1 MKIFISIKL
10 ILFSLCIQFLSM
22 SALAQVNK
30 FSFKLENGNSIKI
43 ETCTNQIVR
52 VRYSSKKTFPET
64 LMERYGILKT
74 DWEQIAADDKNSQD
88 NYIIKTESYQ
98 LIINKSTG
106 TLTVKDKNNNTV
118 IDRIGFPNKNV
129 PVFQNLGESL
139 NSLFGKGNATTG
151 IIGESDYT
159 GEKKEYT
166 EIGNIKDGSI
176 IDISLS
182 KNERFYGGG
191 SSSRNTIQH
200 RGTALRMWSTYQQSE
215 FPIPFVVSSNGWGI
229 LNNVTVRNYFD
240 IGRYRKDKFYIYNTS
255 GEIDFY
261 IMLGDNM
268 PHVIDL
274 YTNITGKPYLLP
286 KWAYGLAF
294 GSNIMEDQFDVL
306 NNSKRF
312 RDEKIPCDI
321 YWLEPQWMQKNYD
334 YSTGKDWDRG
344 KFRIDYSWLP
354 NPKDEKYSNL
364 FLARMKDL
372 GYKIALWLCID
383 HDLTFEEEDRVALD
397 TGGKLSGKEHW
408 FPHLNKFTDQG
419 IVGYKLD
426 PGQTQME
433 HPKRKYYN
441 GKKDEEMHNLNQ
453 VLLQKQMNLSF
464 REHTGLRSFHHYC
477 GGYTGSQHWGAS
489 TVGDNGG
496 NEKTLYDI
504 LNHSF
509 SGNSNMSIDVLED
522 VRFKAPA
529 IHYSFFTPWVQLN
542 SWAWLLHPW
551 YYNEYDEEM
560 FRFYAQLRYSLIPYI
575 YSAAINSSLKAM
587 PIVRP
592 LPLMYPDDI
601 NVENLLHEYMFG
613 ENLLVG
619 AFTDS
624 VYLPEGN
631 WIDYWTG
638 TKYSGKQHIKYE
650 MPKGRGG
657 QLFIKSG
664 AIIPYQKPQQY
675 IRTDFPDTLIVRFYP
690 DGSTSYNLLEDD
702 GISYKYEEGIV
713 AQTVFTCTEDKN
725 LIKIRIDP
733 DKVNYSKELKARAYE
748 LEIFCTKPEKVI
760 VNNPVKEAFEW
771 KYDTQES
778 KLSFSINTNS
788 VELIEVN
795 VYLN

>member
-10 ILFSLCIQFLSM
+10 ILFSLCLQFLFM
-22 SALAQVNK
+22 GALAQVNE
-30 FSFKLENGNSIKI
+30 FSFKLENGNNIKV
-43 ETCTNQIVR
+43 EACTNQIVR

-74 DWEQIAADDKNSQD
+74 NWQQIAAEAENTQN
-88 NYIIKTESYQ
+88 NYFIKTDDYQ
-98 LIINKSTG
+98 LIINKNTG
-106 TLTVKDKNNNTV
+106 IITVKDKNNNTI
-118 IDRIGFPNKNV
+118 IDRIGFPNKDV

-139 NSLFGKGNATTG
+139 NSLFEKGEAASG

-159 GEKKEYT
+159 GDKKEYT
-166 EIGNIKDGSI
+166 EIENINDGSI
-176 IDISLS
+176 IDISLR

-215 FPIPFVVSSNGWGI
+215 FPIPFVVSSSGWGI

-372 GYKIALWLCID
+372 GFKVALWLCAD
-383 HDLTFEEEDRVALD
+383 HDLTVEEEDRVAVE
-397 TGGKLSGKEHW
+397 TGDKLSGKEHW

-464 REHTGLRSFHHYC
+464 REYTGQRSFHHYC
-477 GGYTGSQHWGAS
+477 GGYTGAQHWGAS

-504 LNHSF
+504 INHSF

-522 VRFKAPA
+522 VRTKAPA
-529 IHYSFFTPWVQLN
+529 IHYAFFTPWVQLN

-560 FRFYAQLRYSLIPYI
+560 FRFYAQLRYSLVPYI
-575 YSAAINSSLKAM
+575 YSAAINSALTGM

-592 LPLMYPDDI
+592 LPLMYPDDK
-601 NVENLLHEYMFG
+601 NVEDLLHEYMFG

-624 VYLPEGN
+624 IYLPEGN

-638 TKYSGKQHIKYE
+638 KKYSGKQHIKYE
-650 MPKGRGG
+650 IPKGRGG

-675 IRTDFPDTLIVRFYP
+675 IETTFSDTLIVKFYP
-690 DGSTSYNLLEDD
+690 ESSTSYTLLEDD
-702 GISYKYEEGIV
+702 GISFKYEEGIV
-713 AQTVFTCTEDKN
+713 AKTIFNCNKKEDVINIQIDASQGSYTEE
-725 LIKIRIDP
+725 R
-733 DKVNYSKELKARAYE
+733 SKRVYE
-748 LEIFCTKPEKVI
+748 LEVFCKEPRKVQL
-760 VNNPVKEAFEW
+760 NATRLADTEW
-771 KYDTQES
+771 EYDLKSGKLLVLVRTES
-778 KLSFSINTNS
+778 IDLINIS
-788 VELIEVN
+788 
-795 VYLN
+795 VYLY